1 MKKKFNLSVLL
12 NLTRSLTKLN
22 KQVYQA
28 CLLLIT
34 ISLINYACEKTP
46 NSNGELKPR
55 IDNNVEKVSV
65 YPCNSTTCN
74 DHIQC
79 PNDPL
84 CNFRKDLNPCDYA
97 NMELYANAVA
107 CELTR
112 LVKARRDCPIP
123 AQYSPCENGNLYEN
137 VICIKDLETPPA
149 LIALFGGQDVSPWR
163 YCGNSGCQPQ
173 PYECTFGTFIKWHH
187 IFLNQAAQDILVN
200 YILAIIIQFEN
211 DGTIQRCSPGSA
223 LKYREIKIRNCYDSP
238 IPIIC
243 GPNSP
248 ICTNMSLTIQVT

>member
-1 MKKKFNLSVLL
+1 M
-12 NLTRSLTKLN
+12 
-22 KQVYQA
+22 
-28 CLLLIT
+28 LIT

-97 NMELYANAVA
+97 NMEVYANVVA

-112 LVKARRDCPIP
+112 LIKARRDCPIP
-123 AQYSPCENGNLYEN
+123 AQYSPCEGNSRLEEQKY
-137 VICIKDLETPPA
+137 CIKDLYTPPA
-149 LIALFGGQDVSPWR
+149 LITLFGGQDISPWR
-163 YCGNSGCQPQ
+163 YCGNSSCIPQ
-173 PYECTFGTFIKWHH
+173 PYECTNGTFIKWHH
-187 IFLNQAAQDILVN
+187 IFLSQAAQDILVD
-200 YILAIIIQFEN
+200 YILATVNQLQT
-211 DGTIQRCSPGSA
+211 DGLIGCTVGSS
-223 LKYREIKIRNCYDSP
+223 LKYREIKMRNCYDSP

-243 GPNSP
+243 EPNST
-248 ICTNMSLTIQVT
+248 ICTNMSLTIQVTYGCCVQ